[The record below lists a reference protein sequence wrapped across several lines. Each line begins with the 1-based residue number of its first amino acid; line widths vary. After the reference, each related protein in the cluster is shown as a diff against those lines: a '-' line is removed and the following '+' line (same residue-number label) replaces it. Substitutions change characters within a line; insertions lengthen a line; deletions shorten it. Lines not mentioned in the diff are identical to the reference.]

1 MIEEKQIEQNATTI
15 QEMIAQEFGFEDLE
29 DESQQKLIEQM
40 TESVIKRILVDAYA
54 KLSESDRE
62 TFEGMMENIENID
75 PDSVDEFLRD
85 KLTDYDAIV
94 VGAVEDLKKHL
105 LETNK

>member
-1 MIEEKQIEQNATTI
+1 MTEEKQIEQDATTI
-15 QEMIAQEFGFEDLE
+15 QKMIAQEFGFEDLG

-62 TFEGMMENIENID
+62 TFEDMMENIENID

-94 VGAVEDLKKHL
+94 AGAVEDLKKHL